1 MWRYEHTAQAP
12 VSPEAVWRLWSE
24 VELWPDWNPDIET
37 ISIDGPFVAGS
48 KFVMNPDSD
57 EAVPMT
63 LAEVVPGTS
72 FTDLAEFNGLVIRT
86 IHVMEPAEGGNLKI
100 TYAMEITG
108 PDADTVGAEVGEQ
121 ITSDFPETVAAL
133 LAQAA
138 AELLLWA
145 WRHKPDNPDIARC
158 HDREDLIFRGDLIG
172 LYDANLS
179 QEKKSSRS

>member
-37 ISIDGPFVAGS
+37 ITIDGPFAAGS

-57 EAVPMT
+57 EAVQMT

-86 IHVMEPAEGGNLKI
+86 IHLMEPAEGGDLKI

-108 PDADTVGAEVGEQ
+108 TDADTTGAEIGQQ
-121 ITSDFPETVAAL
+121 ITIDFPETIAAL

-138 AELLLWA
+138 
-145 WRHKPDNPDIARC
+145 R
-158 HDREDLIFRGDLIG
+158 
-172 LYDANLS
+172 
-179 QEKKSSRS
+179 

>member
-37 ISIDGPFVAGS
+37 ISIDGPFAAGS
-48 KFVMNPDSD
+48 KFVMNPDGD
-57 EAVPMT
+57 EPVHMT
-63 LAEVVPGTS
+63 LEEVVPGTS

-86 IHVMEPAEGGNLKI
+86 VHLMEPAEGGNLRI

-108 PDADTVGAEVGEQ
+108 LDADTTGAEVGEQ

-138 AELLLWA
+138 
-145 WRHKPDNPDIARC
+145 R
-158 HDREDLIFRGDLIG
+158 
-172 LYDANLS
+172 
-179 QEKKSSRS
+179 

>member
-37 ISIDGPFVAGS
+37 ITIDGPFAAGC

-57 EAVPMT
+57 ESVHMT
-63 LAEVVPGTS
+63 LEEVVPGTS

-86 IHVMEPAEGGNLKI
+86 IHLMEPAEGGNLRI

-108 PDADTVGAEVGEQ
+108 PDADTAGAEVGEQ
-121 ITSDFPETVAAL
+121 ITSDFPETVAVL
-133 LAQAA
+133 LEQAA
-138 AELLLWA
+138 
-145 WRHKPDNPDIARC
+145 R
-158 HDREDLIFRGDLIG
+158 
-172 LYDANLS
+172 
-179 QEKKSSRS
+179 SSLRPEVPPH